1 MQEGTQLCSSA
12 SLLLP
17 WVLPWILAW
26 VLPWMLAWVVAWM
39 LAWVLAWAIGR
50 SGHRNCSPVHLP
62 LPEVT
67 SRGFSGSIEWW
78 VQ

>member
-1 MQEGTQLCSSA
+1 MQEGTQLCSAA

-26 VLPWMLAWVVAWM
+26 VVAWM
-39 LAWVLAWAIGR
+39 LAWVLAWVIGR